1 MTSIAIPSD
10 SAVSHQAGH
19 GSVRTSGQA
28 TGTHQGKAQ
37 AFRPAHGVVLK
48 SHAPLSC
55 GRPCCHARCLQCRC
69 MTDRLPISLSLLGL
83 AFCVASAATAQIA
96 PPAQASMQVHRDTHE
111 FSDFIRPPVEPSRI
125 GARDETRFSVLS
137 QGGPWSQSDAPAL
150 PVGARAALAL
160 AHQGRWPALAQ
171 ELKARQPNPDVRDED
186 GATLLTLAARAG
198 ELPTV
203 QDLLRRGADPDRR
216 GVNGLTPLAAAAMRG
231 HELVVR
237 ELLRAHAD
245 VNRMSANGQ
254 APLHLA
260 ARTGHTRVVQQL
272 LKAKA
277 DPKAWNRDG
286 RHALSE
292 AAWGGQIPAMQ
303 ALVAGGLPASTP
315 DQHGLNALHAAALG
329 RRFEAAAWLQARG
342 VQVAHP
348 LTQVLM
354 DKPPDPINTTP

>member
-1 MTSIAIPSD
+1 
-10 SAVSHQAGH
+10 
-19 GSVRTSGQA
+19 
-28 TGTHQGKAQ
+28 
-37 AFRPAHGVVLK
+37 
-48 SHAPLSC
+48 
-55 GRPCCHARCLQCRC
+55 

-96 PPAQASMQVHRDTHE
+96 PPAQMSTQVHRDTHE
-111 FSDFIRPPVEPSRI
+111 FSDFTRPLAEPSRT
-125 GARDETRFSVLS
+125 GPRDEVQFSVLR
-137 QGGPWSQSDAPAL
+137 QGGPWSEADAPTV
-150 PVGARAALAL
+150 PIGARTALAL
-160 AHQGRWPALAQ
+160 AHQGRWPALSE
-171 ELKARQPNPDVRDED
+171 ELKAHQPNPDVRDQD

-245 VNRMSANGQ
+245 ANRVSANGQ

-277 DPKAWNRDG
+277 DPMVWNRDG

-292 AAWGGQIPAMQ
+292 AALGGQIPAME

-329 RRFEAAAWLQARG
+329 RRFEAADWLQARG
-342 VQVAHP
+342 VRVAHP